1 MRFGL
6 LVVLFVLAVAAPVY
20 AVIETADV
28 SFAIQDDLSVDETIT
43 VVFDEPLNETVD
55 YTLNERISS
64 ILVSDSDSL
73 LVHELIEANGTF
85 ILRIFPEGD
94 KTLVIK
100 FVSDSLVFQ
109 NNNIYQF
116 FTELSFAE
124 TVKTLEVIVTLPEGF
139 GIFQNSYSPSSAA
152 ISSDGRNIQLLWSF
166 NNFDGPEIFSVKFER
181 LGVQLNIWIPIA
193 LLTLIGLGF
202 LYKHYNEKLL
212 KEKEKSRQEFYVG
225 FREDEKKV
233 IEYLEKHNTAYQN
246 KIEHEF
252 KFSRAKMTRIVK
264 KLQEKGLVHKKRKGR
279 TNRLTWVKK

>member
-1 MRFGL
+1 MRFRL
-6 LVVLFVLAVAAPVY
+6 FVVLFVLAVAAPVY

-28 SFAIQDDLSVDETIT
+28 SFEIQDDLSVAETIT
-43 VVFDEPLNETVD
+43 VVFDRALTEPVD
-55 YTLNERISS
+55 YTLNERVSAVA
-64 ILVSDSDSL
+64 VSDSDSL

-100 FVSDSLVFQ
+100 FISDSLVFQ

-139 GIFQNSYSPSSAA
+139 GIFQNSYSPSGAA

-166 NNFDGPEIFSVKFER
+166 SNFNEPTIFSVKFER

-202 LYKHYNEKLL
+202 LYKHYNERLA
-212 KEKEKSRQEFYVG
+212 KEKEKAKQEFYVG

-233 IEYLEKHNTAYQN
+233 IEYLEKHETAYQN